1 MKEPCK
7 ICRRCSYVHIQ
18 SLMGLWRRHGDQR
31 EESEQSRPP
40 AAGEPSSH
48 DGRSVPSGSMFSSF
62 HSVSTLFYF
71 SVDIPYAQFEAGFDQ
86 VFDHLVDSDH
96 NSIENLVKQRQV
108 VQRSFG
114 SLRADHA
121 RLPSF
126 QLGTEPGP
134 SLAE

>member
-7 ICRRCSYVHIQ
+7 ICRHCSYVHIQ
-18 SLMGLWRRHGDQR
+18 SLMVLWRRHGGQR
-31 EESEQSRPP
+31 EESKQSRPP
-40 AAGEPSSH
+40 AAGEPSGH

-71 SVDIPYAQFEAGFDQ
+71 SVDIPYAQFEVGFDQ
-86 VFDHLVDSDH
+86 VFDHLVDSDR
-96 NSIENLVKQRQV
+96 NSIENLVKQRRV

-126 QLGTEPGP
+126 QLGTKPGP

>member
-7 ICRRCSYVHIQ
+7 ICHRCSYVHIQ
-18 SLMGLWRRHGDQR
+18 SLMGLLKRHDDQR
-31 EESEQSRPP
+31 EESKQSRPP
-40 AAGEPSSH
+40 VTGEPSGH
-48 DGRSVPSGSMFSSF
+48 DGRSVLSESMFSSF

-71 SVDIPYAQFEAGFDQ
+71 SMDIPYAQFEARFDQ
-86 VFDHLVDSDH
+86 VFDHLVDSDR
-96 NSIENLVKQRQV
+96 NSIENLVKQRRV
-108 VQRSFG
+108 VQHSFE